1 VSVVGV
7 NEYSYINF
15 TAVKT
20 PLFLSILLLTYSLA
34 QGMGYPQ
41 DMFAEHVT
49 VKSAEK
55 KTVDKSVKTRPAKA
69 TPSKKCTTS
78 PGGQQK
84 TGKYD
89 QVAPL
94 SPTRI
99 ICQPSFICTTS
110 RQSTYPVKN
119 QPLKPDAVL
128 NKPSEPM
135 SFTRMIACLRER
147 LSPFF
152 SV

>member
-7 NEYSYINF
+7 TEYSYINF

-20 PLFLSILLLTYSLA
+20 SLFLSIFLLTYSLA

-55 KTVDKSVKTRPAKA
+55 KTVDKPAKARSAKA

-78 PGGQQK
+78 PAIQQK
-84 TGKYD
+84 TGKNA
-89 QVAPL
+89 QLAPL

-99 ICQPSFICTTS
+99 ICQPDFICTPSTQDTS
-110 RQSTYPVKN
+110 PVKN

-135 SFTRMIACLRER
+135 TLTRMIACLRER

>member
-1 VSVVGV
+1 MSVVGIT
-7 NEYSYINF
+7 EYSYINF

-20 PLFLSILLLTYSLA
+20 PLLLSIFLLTYSLA

-49 VKSAEK
+49 VKSADK
-55 KTVDKSVKTRPAKA
+55 KTADKSVKTRPAKA
-69 TPSKKCTTS
+69 APSKKCTTS
-78 PGGQQK
+78 PEGQQK
-84 TGKYD
+84 TGKYN

-99 ICQPSFICTTS
+99 SCQPNFICTTS
-110 RQSTYPVKN
+110 TQGAYPVKN

-135 SFTRMIACLRER
+135 TLTRMIACLRER